1 MAICVQLLSDESGLL
16 IIIKL
21 TGSSDGSFQQ
31 LGFLKPSRSS
41 QRMFRFTITHK
52 RSSCLKINGARVTLI
67 KAFSSERFSGRGRM
81 DQRGLWS
88 GSFRRGEAVCLRRW
102 WTSWWELEWRR
113 RANTSV
119 SDSYWTSGQEE
130 TLVNHITRAADL
142 QRCERHAHLCSYTP
156 SVLRKHEGFLWLQK
170 GLGPQTDGRCMG
182 LYLKYKLLLWWRT
195 IEYRL
200 LL

>member
-1 MAICVQLLSDESGLL
+1 MADLCSAVIRWIRTVDHHQTHWIQWWILPAAGFPKAFQKLPAHVQVYNHTQAKLLPEDQWS
-16 IIIKL
+16 
-21 TGSSDGSFQQ
+21 
-31 LGFLKPSRSS
+31 
-41 QRMFRFTITHK
+41 
-52 RSSCLKINGARVTLI
+52 AVTLI
-67 KAFSSERFSGRGRM
+67 KAFSSERFSGRGRT

-142 QRCERHAHLCSYTP
+142 QRCERHAHLLLLNSICTQETWGIPLTS
-156 SVLRKHEGFLWLQK
+156 E
-170 GLGPQTDGRCMG
+170 GLGPTD
-182 LYLKYKLLLWWRT
+182 WWT
-195 IEYRL
+195 LHGIVLEIQVITYDEEQ
-200 LL
+200 